1 MVNFGFI
8 NNLRLSAPT
17 PNVMSSV
24 GGTVTPVRV
33 INTMLTAQDIKDYY
47 QGDLYLLLN
56 EDVVLGSIIFADL
69 KAPMRDENKG
79 GLNVARP
86 LFPYTKN
93 IPLKKEIVLI
103 VSTTTNNLVN
113 TNEQT
118 ANTNKFVYYYIS
130 PLNIWGNI
138 NHNALPEEI
147 YFPETPDSLNKPY
160 SETTSGNT
168 NSVNDSFHEI
178 ELGNFFKERG
188 NVQPLQPYEG
198 DVIYEGR
205 WGNSIRF
212 GSTSIGTDS
221 PWSEFPENG
230 DPITILRN
238 GFYDNKKEPWDPIVE
253 DINQDKSSIYL
264 TSTQKIPI
272 EVSNKNY
279 SAYAPSTEPDSPKD
293 YTKDQVIIT
302 SNRILINSKD
312 DHTLLSGAKSI
323 GLNSKGSINLYADT
337 NFIVKTK
344 GKILLGDPDETKTQ
358 SLLLG
363 DKTVDLLSNLLIDL
377 QTIANQLS
385 SLTSLPPGAPF
396 IPLNT
401 AAISFNLKLQ
411 NYQSQLSSLLSK
423 VSKTK

>member
-8 NNLRLSAPT
+8 NNLRLAVPT

-33 INTMLTAQDIKDYY
+33 VNTMLTAQDIKDYY
-47 QGDLYLLLN
+47 QGDLYLSLN

-69 KAPMRDENKG
+69 KAPIKDENKG

-160 SETTSGNT
+160 SETTSGDV

-188 NVQPLQPYEG
+188 NVQPLQP
-198 DVIYEGR
+198 
-205 WGNSIRF
+205 
-212 GSTSIGTDS
+212 
-221 PWSEFPENG
+221 
-230 DPITILRN
+230 
-238 GFYDNKKEPWDPIVE
+238 
-253 DINQDKSSIYL
+253 
-264 TSTQKIPI
+264 
-272 EVSNKNY
+272 
-279 SAYAPSTEPDSPKD
+279 
-293 YTKDQVIIT
+293 
-302 SNRILINSKD
+302 
-312 DHTLLSGAKSI
+312 
-323 GLNSKGSINLYADT
+323 
-337 NFIVKTK
+337 
-344 GKILLGDPDETKTQ
+344 
-358 SLLLG
+358 
-363 DKTVDLLSNLLIDL
+363 
-377 QTIANQLS
+377 
-385 SLTSLPPGAPF
+385 
-396 IPLNT
+396 
-401 AAISFNLKLQ
+401 
-411 NYQSQLSSLLSK
+411 
-423 VSKTK
+423 